1 MTGVS
6 MPIRT
11 PVEIKPGKHKL
22 EVEREL
28 SNFVKRENE
37 FMARER
43 RERAM
48 QLGLALYILQRDIT
62 NLTRTH
68 WNDGPSSDA

>member
-1 MTGVS
+1 MVV
-6 MPIRT
+6 RT
-11 PVEIKPGKHKL
+11 PVEIKPDEHKQ

-43 RERAM
+43 QERAE
-48 QLGLALYILQRDIT
+48 QIGLALYSLQRETT
-62 NLTRTH
+62 N
-68 WNDGPSSDA
+68 

>member
-1 MTGVS
+1 MVV
-6 MPIRT
+6 RT
-11 PVEIKPGKHKL
+11 PVEIKPDEYKH

-43 RERAM
+43 QERAE
-48 QLGLALYILQRDIT
+48 QIRLALYSLQRETT
-62 NLTRTH
+62 N
-68 WNDGPSSDA
+68 